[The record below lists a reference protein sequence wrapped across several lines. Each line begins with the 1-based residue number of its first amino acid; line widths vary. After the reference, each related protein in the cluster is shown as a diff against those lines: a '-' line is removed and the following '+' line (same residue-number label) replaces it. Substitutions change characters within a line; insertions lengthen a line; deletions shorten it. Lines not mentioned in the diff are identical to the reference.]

1 MVGVITGRDVAA
13 NLRLIVR
20 EFGWRCLL
28 RCVRAALL
36 GPRTTF
42 LDLVWEPRS

>member
-1 MVGVITGRDVAA
+1 MVGVITGKEVAA
-13 NLRLIVR
+13 NVRLIVR

-28 RCVRAALL
+28 RCVRASLM

-42 LDLVWEPRS
+42 LDLVWERTS